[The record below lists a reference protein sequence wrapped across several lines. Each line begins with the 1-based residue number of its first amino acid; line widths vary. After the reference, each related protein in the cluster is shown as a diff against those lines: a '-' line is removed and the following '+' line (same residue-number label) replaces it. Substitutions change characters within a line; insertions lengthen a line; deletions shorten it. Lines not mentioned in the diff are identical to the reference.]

1 MRFVC
6 YCPYFAFL
14 RAFVPLWLRI
24 LCRQDAK
31 ALRASKL
38 CLPITNKSIIRFE
51 DYLMDIVVHCVIVPL
66 WLILFLP
73 RRLKGTKH
81 HNVKYCTMSTASI
94 ISKQLHKERFN

>member
-1 MRFVC
+1 VRFEF
-6 YCPYFAFL
+6 YCFYFAFL
-14 RAFVPLWLRI
+14 RAFAPLWLRI

-38 CLPITNKSIIRFE
+38 CLPMTNKRITRFE

-66 WLILFLP
+66 WLIFFLP
-73 RRLKGTKH
+73 LRLKGTKY

-94 ISKQLHKERFN
+94 ISKKLHKERFN